1 MVSSFFFHFFC
12 PFFLFYTSLLLP
24 LSLSL
29 FLSLSFSL
37 FLSLSFSLS
46 LSLFFSLSLSLSF
59 SLFLSFSL
67 RALSL
72 ISLPAH
78 RRVKTSQ
85 KNQKNNSRLLADMAH
100 ISGLVAAGLVP
111 SPFEHADVVTTTTHK
126 SLRGPRGAMIFFRKG
141 AFSSSEW
148 ERERER
154 EREELGTEELEYLT
168 LPPPPPLLS
177 VSPTNQTQKP
187 GIRSVDKKGKEIPYD
202 IENKINF
209 SVFPGLQGGPHNHTI
224 AGLACALHQAKGAE
238 FIAYQR
244 QVLANSKALADGKR
258 ASVGRKE
265 SEKVE
270 DGKGQRGRRENS
282 LSRNPKKQKNGV
294 KKLDRPPEARPHA
307 RLRRHRQPHRARR
320 PAPGRRRRLARRARV
335 GASFAVFFF
344 GGEIGESSRVAVARG
359 GEAEAAGGEAEAA
372 GGEAGSGGC
381 WRGSRKRR
389 LPAWRARRGRPAP
402 CPLEAHRA
410 CAAACRPPQLEG
422 EERQLPPPLL
432 AAAPAEELLEGGGYK
447 PEKTHLFFHFENR
460 KKKRRSSPTSP
471 PTRTPSPATSRP
483 SFREASAWAPPP

>member
-1 MVSSFFFHFFC
+1 MKSLEQRSSN
-12 PFFLFYTSLLLP
+12 T
-24 LSLSL
+24 
-29 FLSLSFSL
+29 
-37 FLSLSFSLS
+37 
-46 LSLFFSLSLSLSF
+46 
-59 SLFLSFSL
+59 
-67 RALSL
+67 
-72 ISLPAH
+72 
-78 RRVKTSQ
+78 
-85 KNQKNNSRLLADMAH
+85 
-100 ISGLVAAGLVP
+100 
-111 SPFEHADVVTTTTHK
+111 SPF
-126 SLRGPRGAMIFFRKG
+126 L
-141 AFSSSEW
+141 
-148 ERERER
+148 
-154 EREELGTEELEYLT
+154 
-168 LPPPPPLLS
+168 PPPPLLS

-244 QVLANSKALADGKR
+244 QVLSNSKALADGKR

-344 GGEIGESSRVAVARG
+344 FLEIGERVRESPSL
-359 GEAEAAGGEAEAA
+359 EAGKRRLPAGKREAEAA

-381 WRGSRKRR
+381 WKGSGKRR
-389 LPAWRARRGRPAP
+389 LPARRARRGRPAP

-422 EERQLPPPLL
+422 EEGQLPPPLL
-432 AAAPAEELLEGGGYK
+432 AAAPAEEFLEGGGYK